1 MKKITI
7 KSMSLVN
14 FKGIRS
20 LTLGFNAAATSIYG
34 ANGTGKTTVS
44 DALHWVLFGKD
55 SADRKDFGIKTYDAQ
70 GNTIE
75 RLPHEVSAVFDVDG
89 EEVTLKKC
97 LVEKWTKKRG
107 SAEEAFSG
115 NTVECYYN
123 DVPCSAREYS
133 LKVSAI
139 CPEQVFKFIT
149 NPTFFTSQKKDVQR
163 AMLMRMAGEV
173 TNVELVGE
181 NPQFAELA
189 EKLSGKTVE
198 ELKRELTNK
207 KNKTKEAI
215 STIPARMDEC
225 KRSMPEERD
234 WEAIRNETAELLH
247 RISDID
253 AQMADLSKAYNE
265 VAKHK
270 QSVAKELAEVKGAIT
285 ARRCEME
292 SEMLADYNEQNR
304 QHENAVAKVAQLRND
319 RRVTALPLPRLENEL
334 SQLKDRREMLISEW
348 KAIKAQTFAV
358 PDRAEF
364 VCPTCKRPL
373 EAEDVDAKIED
384 MRTAFNSA
392 ISTRLEHNKALGIE
406 TKKAIEAKEAE
417 IKAVGDAVFAIDN
430 EIAETESSAIFKE
443 SPKKPDTAS
452 VIDADETIC
461 SLKVKVACL
470 QSELD
475 NEGQAPDFAEL
486 RAQRASAQDMV
497 DLRKSMLQER
507 VMIATLNGRLAQLEN
522 EYKESQNEIAR
533 LEGEEYL
540 IQQFC
545 KARMEHVESRI
556 NGMFKMVRF
565 KMYEKLINGGEA
577 ETCEAVIDGV
587 PYSDQNQATKMNA
600 GIDIINAISRAE
612 GITAPIVID
621 NRESVSEII
630 PTRSQVINLFVD
642 ASKKVLTVM
651 D

>member
-1 MKKITI
+1 
-7 KSMSLVN
+7 MSLVN

-20 LTLGFNAAATSIYG
+20 LTLGFNAASTSIHG

-75 RLPHEVSAVFDVDG
+75 RLPHEVTAVLDVDG

-107 SAEEAFSG
+107 SAEEAFTG

-123 DVPCSAREYS
+123 DVPCSAGEYS

-149 NPTFFTSQKKDVQR
+149 NPTYFTSQKKDVQR
-163 AMLMRMAGEV
+163 AMLIRMAGEV
-173 TNVELVGE
+173 TDAELVDG

-198 ELKRELTNK
+198 ELKREVKNK
-207 KNKTKEAI
+207 KDKIKEAV

-225 KRSMPEERD
+225 RRSMPEERD
-234 WEAIRNETAELLH
+234 WEALSNETTELLH

-270 QSVAKELAEVKGAIT
+270 QSVAKELAEVKGAI
-285 ARRCEME
+285 AERRCEME

-304 QHENAVAKVAQLRND
+304 RHENAVAKVARLRND
-319 RRVTALPLPRLENEL
+319 RRVAALPLPRLKQEL
-334 SQLKDRREMLISEW
+334 ELLRGKREKLIDEW
-348 KAIKAQTFAV
+348 KAIKAKTFAE
-358 PDRAEF
+358 PDMAEF

-373 EAEDVDAKIED
+373 EAEDAEAKIEE
-384 MRTAFNSA
+384 MRAAFNLD
-392 ISTRLEHNKALGIE
+392 ISTRLERNKALGIE
-406 TKKAIEAKEAE
+406 TKKAIEAKEQE
-417 IKAVGDAVFAIDN
+417 IKAAGDAIFAIDS
-430 EIAETESSAIFKE
+430 EMAEVENSAIFKE
-443 SPKKPDTAS
+443 TPKKPDTS
-452 VIDADETIC
+452 STIEADGT
-461 SLKVKVACL
+461 LARLNDRARLL

-475 NEGQAPDFAEL
+475 NEGQAPDLSEL

-497 DLRKSMLQER
+497 DVRKAMMQER
-507 VMIATLNGRLAQLEN
+507 AMIDTLNSRLVQLEK
-522 EYKESQNEIAR
+522 EYKESQDEIAR

-556 NGMFKMVRF
+556 NGMFQMVTF

-577 ETCEAVIDGV
+577 ETCEAVIGGV
-587 PYSDQNQATKMNA
+587 PYSDQNRATKMNA

-630 PTRSQVINLFVD
+630 PTLSQVINLFVD
-642 ASKKVLTVM
+642 ANKKVLTVT